1 MLFYFLGPG
10 PFACSTSIL
19 FSNSSRPFCIFPLG
33 QGLTNLPGVLLLCSS
48 PPSGSEVTG
57 ITGPMSPSLAT
68 VFGSQRTEHCSFVCM
83 LSLRSQ
89 HQHTFIVSFFF
100 LCFWYHTWLYFYIG
114 TIYKVRCSRE
124 GRKYLTFVC
133 HILLS
138 ASCRL
143 NHEERNR
150 DTDVQLL

>member
-1 MLFYFLGPG
+1 MLFYSSCGFLN
-10 PFACSTSIL
+10 FFSTLWSQGLLHARQVSYLVIAPVL
-19 FSNSSRPFCIFPLG
+19 FVFFFPLG
-33 QGLTNLPGVLLLCSS
+33 QGLTKLCSS
-48 PPSGSEVTG
+48 PPSGSEVAG
-57 ITGPMSPSLAT
+57 IKGL
-68 VFGSQRTEHCSFVCM
+68 GHCSSVCI

-100 LCFWYHTWLYFYIG
+100 LCFCYHTRLYFYIG

-150 DTDVQLL
+150 DTDVQLLL